1 MRIIHWIALALV
13 IIGAL
18 NWGMW
23 GFFQIDVVSWIFKGP
38 STAWSRVIF
47 SLVGLAGLWCI
58 SLFGVL
64 ASCDIDKRKK

>member
-1 MRIIHWIALALV
+1 MRIIHWFALALV

-23 GFFQIDVVSWIFKGP
+23 GFFQIDVISLIFKGP

-47 SLVGLAGLWCI
+47 ALVGLAGLWCI

-64 ASCDIDKRKK
+64 ASCDIKRKK